1 MERRGTLLL
10 LLLLGLCIAL
20 VVVLPASSAMV
31 DTAGPSAIDK
41 LLVSA
46 APAAPAAPAA
56 TTTNIALKVVSARTE
71 PLWGAP
77 LGDPNPP
84 GIVAGD
90 SIPEYKFIINEDNT
104 GDTRMGRYP
113 DCAPFMDEAEQI
125 ANPDYPDNCQWPSI
139 AGIASWSPIVTQG
152 DETVLSEGT
161 TLNLPEGRYLI
172 SVIAD
177 GYKLDGQ
184 WFSIPMEED
193 SGNPGVATVNVS
205 MQPLPLPTATLIIKV
220 FEDNSLP
227 NSAADVPAEAGLAG
241 FEGHI
246 GDIGGEVTN
255 DVYGNPICTEYELAP
270 GHPNYDPILYP
281 NGYVWEDG
289 APVPIPG
296 SGGKCLSDE
305 NGDIIIHNL
314 GTNRFEAWVVP
325 PDGTDWVQTTT
336 LEGNKPWDS
345 WIQEG
350 STGYDT
356 EFVIAN
362 EPFPVTI
369 FGFVRP
375 KNDLTNN
382 AVAGEIRGVIA
393 NAEVYVPFNGGLPY
407 QGHLWGGLSGAKIRE
422 TIANPWI
429 ALSDLQGGDTAVWI
443 GQGDVDGSF
452 VIPHVPDGDYQL
464 TYWDGPQLN
473 ILDLV
478 QVSVVNGEVVDMGV
492 LFVTGWFTNIHGY
505 VFADNNANGRRDP
518 GEMGIGEY
526 PILLRK
532 RDNTEMDRG
541 GILVPTASDGYYEY
555 ENMYPYNNWLVLEAF
570 SPQYKVTGYTF
581 QPFNQLEETTIL
593 GEGVD
598 VGVMPVIGQSGRL
611 DWGVQPYAPGEN
623 GGIAGTV
630 FYDTTRA
637 EYDPSLA
644 AVEPWAPGIPNLPM
658 YLYEPVRCGTTAAAC
673 DESGR
678 YELAADG
685 SFAKGTLLQA
695 TTSELWEDGR
705 PINCQAYDVEGD
717 PVNHWILPAVDA
729 GKICLEPMAMGTQ
742 FQNDFATVNG
752 NYGFADGCFN
762 GTLDA
767 TDPANPVCVGGE
779 FTALPPADYL
789 VEVVVPND
797 QYGRPL
803 YQVEREEDLNVF
815 SGNEYLSQPTAGR
828 PAANPPDFPVCAGAL
843 HTVDVAGI
851 GSDGPNAVENPDFAA
866 EGGSI
871 YEGTDRR
878 LCETKLVSVIE
889 GRAVAPSFLFFTD
902 VPLPGRWWGLI
913 LDDLTLST
921 NPREWTFGEKAGIPN
936 VPIGVYD
943 FSERLV
949 TTLESDPNGLFSA
962 LMPSTMTMNAPS
974 PTGMFANMF
983 RLVGNDPGQPGQLN
997 GNYNPQYRTIAAN
1010 FEVIPG
1016 MGVIADLAPTQV
1028 ATSIQSPGS
1037 QFNHVAQCKLEDTTP
1052 QLFAVDVPY
1061 VDLTGTNAERTIN
1074 ILGLGFGDVQGNG
1087 QVYLGTLP
1095 ATVTHW
1101 EDRLITIIVPQ
1112 TLGSGPH
1119 HLEIIA
1125 ANEQS
1130 LVNGITIHA
1139 IGAGYRPF
1147 IYEVGPG
1154 KAYDTD
1160 NGATIQDALNDAA
1173 NRNRALVVVYPDTP
1187 EQWNPKGLYYEN
1199 VVMHSP
1205 VKLQGIGPGG
1215 VYGDGS
1221 FVLGSVLNGLG
1232 FSGDTGS
1239 AADWRDLVEGL
1250 PRAGNQAIYEG
1261 AVVSVF
1267 PEGNNQFRAGFN
1279 AAIDGFTIEGGD
1291 QQGFPNNI
1299 NQIGGG
1305 NNGQAAN
1312 VVIQGGGIFVN
1323 AYAKYLQITNN
1334 IIQNNGGAYAG
1345 AIRIGTPNLPAGDPS
1360 KDAQNDRIF
1369 IGHNQILA
1377 NGGTNLAGAIGIFDG
1392 AQRYE
1397 IANNDI
1403 CGNYSTE
1410 YGGGISH
1417 YGYSPQGSIHNN
1429 RIYFN
1434 HSMDEGGGIMIAG
1447 ELPANALML
1456 SPGAGTVNIYS
1467 NIIQANLS
1475 NDDGG
1480 GLRFLMAG
1488 NFRYDVYN
1496 NIIVNNVSTHEG
1508 GGVALNDAPNVRFYN
1523 NTVMKN
1529 LTTATALTSNGQPAP
1544 AGLSS
1549 SLNSDALQATLGA
1562 NAPIFSNPRMFNNI
1576 FWDNRAG
1583 SWNGDGVSGIG
1594 LAGDPSGIYTWDVGM
1609 SGNTHLLQPTYS
1621 ILQTTDGTIP
1631 HATNLVGVNPM
1642 VVETYDVSVSALPWR
1657 TNPNFVGVVLVAVD
1671 LPPNLLGDYHLQ
1683 EGSPAINA
1691 GITNVGNS
1699 TTPLF
1704 DIDGDIRPSNAGYE
1718 IGADETGQLSAA
1730 RLVVPGD
1737 AMQFN
1742 FFQQYMPILLHTDA
1756 AE

>member
-1 MERRGTLLL
+1 MERRGSTLL

-20 VVVLPASSAMV
+20 VAVLPASSAMV
-31 DTAGPSAIDK
+31 DTSGAAAIDK
-41 LLVSA
+41 LVVNA
-46 APAAPAAPAA
+46 EPAAPAAPMAA
-56 TTTNIALKVVSARTE
+56 TNTIALQVASARTE
-71 PLWGAP
+71 SLWGAP
-77 LGDPNPP
+77 MGDPNPP

-90 SIPEYKFIINEDNT
+90 PITEYQFIINEDNT
-104 GDTRMGRYP
+104 GETSTDRYTGG
-113 DCAPFMDEAEQI
+113 CAPFWDEAETNP
-125 ANPDYPDNCQWPSI
+125 NPDYPATCDWPSI

-152 DETVLSEGT
+152 DEAVLSAGT
-161 TLNLPEGRYLI
+161 TLDLPDGRYLI

-177 GYKLDGQ
+177 GFKLDGQ
-184 WFSIPMEED
+184 WFTLPMEED
-193 SGNPGVATVNVS
+193 TLGAGIATVNVS
-205 MQPLPLPTATLIIKV
+205 MQPLPLPTASLIIKV
-220 FEDNSLP
+220 FEDTSLP
-227 NSAADVPAEAGLAG
+227 NSAADVPAERGLAG
-241 FEGHI
+241 FEGHL
-246 GDIGGEVTN
+246 GDIGGDVTN
-255 DVYGNPICTEYELAP
+255 DVYGNPICTEYEP
-270 GHPNYDPILYP
+270 GNGP
-281 NGYVWEDG
+281 NGYLWVDG
-289 APVPIPG
+289 APVPIDG
-296 SGGKCLSDE
+296 SGGKCISDE

-369 FGFVRP
+369 FGFVKP
-375 KNDLTNN
+375 TQPNLGGD
-382 AVAGEIRGVIA
+382 GEIRGVIA

-429 ALSDLQGGDTAVWI
+429 ALSDLQGGDSAIWI
-443 GQGDVDGSF
+443 GQGNADGSF
-452 VIPHVPDGDYQL
+452 SIPNVPDGDYQL

-492 LFVTGWFTNIHGY
+492 LFVTGWFTTVHGY
-505 VFADNNANGRRDP
+505 VFADVNGNGKRDP
-518 GEMGIGEY
+518 GEQGIGEY
-526 PILLRK
+526 PVLLRK

-541 GILVPTASDGYYEY
+541 GILVPTAADGYYEY

-570 SPQYKVTGYTF
+570 SPNYKITGYTY
-581 QPFNQLEETTIL
+581 QPFNQPAETTIL

-611 DWGVQPYAPGEN
+611 DWGVQPYGPGEN

-644 AVEPWAPGIPNLPM
+644 AVEPWAPGIPGLEMN
-658 YLYEPVRCGTTAAAC
+658 LYEPVACTDPQTETC
-673 DESGR
+673 DESGT
-678 YELAADG
+678 YLLDTDG
-685 SFAKGTLLQA
+685 SYLKGALLQ
-695 TTSELWEDGR
+695 TLVTEQWEDGR
-705 PINCQAYDVEGD
+705 PVGCQAYDVEGN
-717 PVNHWILPAVDA
+717 PVDRWILPDA
-729 GKICLEPMAMGTQ
+729 ADGKNCLEPMAMGTQ

-752 NYGFADGCFN
+752 NYGFGD
-762 GTLDA
+762 LDA
-767 TDPANPVCVGGE
+767 G
-779 FTALPPADYL
+779 DYL

-797 QYGRPL
+797 DFGRPM

-815 SGNEYLSQPTAGR
+815 SGNEYLSQPIAGKT
-828 PAANPPDFPVCAGAL
+828 AANPPDFPVCAGAL

-851 GSDGPNAVENPDFAA
+851 DADGDLEFLDNGDPNPLFDGDGPNAVENPDFAA

-871 YEGTDRR
+871 FEGTERH
-878 LCETKLVSVIE
+878 LCETKLVSVIT
-889 GRAVAPSFLFFTD
+889 GRAVAPSFTFFTK
-902 VPLPGRWWGLI
+902 VPIPGRWWGLI

-921 NPREWTFGEKAGIPN
+921 DPREWTFGEKAGIPN
-936 VPIGVYD
+936 APIGVYD
-943 FSERLV
+943 FTERLV
-949 TTLESDPNGLFSA
+949 TTLESDPNGLFTA

-997 GNYNPQYRTIAAN
+997 ANYNPQYRTIAAN

-1052 QLFAVDVPY
+1052 QIFAVEAPY
-1061 VDLTGTNAERTIN
+1061 INIRSNAVADRTVN
-1074 ILGLGFGDVQGNG
+1074 ILGLGFGAVQGDG
-1087 QVYLGTLP
+1087 EVHLGNLNV
-1095 ATVTHW
+1095 TVTHW
-1101 EDRLITIIVPQ
+1101 EDRLITITVPRSTRRQ
-1112 TLGSGPH
+1112 DTGPMQ
-1119 HLEIIA
+1119 LEIVA
-1125 ANEQS
+1125 GNGQS
-1130 LVNGITIHA
+1130 LVNGITVHVVSSSN
-1139 IGAGYRPF
+1139 GAYNPRLF
-1147 IYEVGPG
+1147 EVGPG
-1154 KAYDTD
+1154 KQY
-1160 NGATIQDALNDAA
+1160 ATIQAALEAA
-1173 NRNRALVVVYPDTP
+1173 DRASQSRGTLVIVYPGTP
-1187 EQWNPKGLYYEN
+1187 AQWNPKGIYYEN
-1199 VVMHSP
+1199 VVLHSRT
-1205 VKLQGIGPGG
+1205 KLQGVGPGG
-1215 VYGDGS
+1215 VYSDDT
-1221 FVLGSVLNGLG
+1221 FVLGSVINGLG

-1239 AADWRDLVEGL
+1239 AADWRDLVNGL
-1250 PRAGNQAIYEG
+1250 QRAGNQAIYEG

-1267 PEGNNQFRAGFN
+1267 PERTNQFATNGN
-1279 AAIDGFTIEGGD
+1279 LYASIDGFTIEGGD

-1305 NNGQAAN
+1305 NNGQVAN

-1323 AYAKYLQITNN
+1323 DYARDLQITNN
-1334 IIQNNGGAYAG
+1334 IIQNNGGAYGG
-1345 AIRIGTPNLPAGDPS
+1345 AIRIGTPNLPGNETGH
-1360 KDAQNDRIF
+1360 NDDIY
-1369 IGHNQILA
+1369 IANNQILA
-1377 NGGTNLAGAIGIFDG
+1377 NGGTNLAGAIGIFEGSDD
-1392 AQRYE
+1392 YE
-1397 IANNDI
+1397 VAYNDI

-1417 YGYSPQGSIHNN
+1417 YGESDGGSIHNN
-1429 RIYFN
+1429 RVYFN
-1434 HSMDEGGGIMIAG
+1434 HSMDEGGGIIIAG
-1447 ELPANALML
+1447 ELPADPTML
-1456 SPGAGTVNIYS
+1456 SDGAGRVDIYS

-1488 NFRYDVYN
+1488 TSRYNVYN
-1496 NIIVNNVSTHEG
+1496 NIIVNNVATHEG

-1529 LTTATALTSNGQPAP
+1529 LTTATAITSNGQPAP

-1549 SLNSDALQATLGA
+1549 SLNSALLQAELPA
-1562 NAPIFSNPRMFNNI
+1562 NAALFSNPVIFNNI

-1583 SWNGDGVSGIG
+1583 SWDGDGVAGIG
-1594 LAGDPSGIYTWDVGM
+1594 LEGDPNPINYWDVGV
-1609 SGNTHLLQPTYS
+1609 SGNTHQQGLTNNL
-1621 ILQTTDGTIP
+1621 LQTTFGTFG
-1631 HATNLVGVNPM
+1631 TNNLVGQDPM
-1642 VVETYDVSVSALPWR
+1642 VNETYDLTVSAMPWR
-1657 TNPNFVGVVLVAVD
+1657 TNPNFVGVIMVAVD

-1683 EGSPAINA
+1683 AGSPAINE
-1691 GITNVGNS
+1691 GINRLGFGPSATNAPG
-1699 TTPLF
+1699 F
-1704 DIDGDIRPSNAGYE
+1704 DIDGDMRPSNGGYE
-1718 IGADETGQLSAA
+1718 MGADEMGPLSAA

-1742 FFQQYMPILLHTDA
+1742 FFQQYMPLVFQSGTA
-1756 AE
+1756 Q